1 MPRAAAIAGYESF
14 ILSLPLIAQ
23 IFFVL
28 AASYP
33 VRRISLQDI
42 LSRYSRTSA
51 CSRRALSRG
60 FSCPRQEDSTLLYL
74 RYPNPC
80 VQLTRSV
87 LPASAFNFWTCSGS
101 PRYRKHILQELHY
114 ILKAVL
120 SSTFR
125 HASPTS
131 LSDLLELTIHICNRL
146 LCFLANV
153 PTSSPL

>member
-42 LSRYSRTSA
+42 LLRYSRTSA

-74 RYPNPC
+74 RYPNPR

-87 LPASAFNFWTCSGS
+87 LPPSAFNFWACSGS
-101 PRYRKHILQELHY
+101 PRYRKLIRQELHY
-114 ILKAVL
+114 ILKAIL

-125 HASPTS
+125 HASHTS
-131 LSDLLELTIHICNRL
+131 PSDLLELITHNCNQL
-146 LCFLANV
+146 VCFLPNV
-153 PTSSPL
+153 TLPSPL